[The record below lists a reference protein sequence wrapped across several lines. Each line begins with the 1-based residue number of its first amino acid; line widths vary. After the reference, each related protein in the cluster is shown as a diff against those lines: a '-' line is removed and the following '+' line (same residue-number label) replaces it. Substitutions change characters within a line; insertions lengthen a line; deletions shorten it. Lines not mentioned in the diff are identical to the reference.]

1 MPISINLE
9 LSDQD
14 IEHFST
20 AMKATR
26 KVAAATSVA
35 DVTAVATRLL
45 EEARS
50 AIVPKFVA
58 DRLARLDQLIAMVS
72 DEGWAMEAEDTQRVL
87 SALDYFSNPD
97 DIIPDSTP
105 VLGYLDD
112 AIMIEVCVRELAH
125 ELGAYEEF
133 CDYRQSEAERRG
145 MDPSKVGRA
154 DWLEGRREELHD
166 RMHRRR
172 ARDYG
177 TGYGNSSG
185 YARETSYVNEGW
197 RPSLFRTT

>member
-14 IEHFST
+14 IEHFSA

-26 KVAAATSVA
+26 KSAESTSVA
-35 DVTAVATRLL
+35 DVTAAATRLL
-45 EEARS
+45 EDARN
-50 AIVPKFVA
+50 AIVPPFVTE
-58 DRLARLDQLIAMVS
+58 RLGRLDQLIAMVR
-72 DEGWAMEAEDTQRVL
+72 DEGWALEAEDTQRVL
-87 SALDYFSNPD
+87 SALEYFSNPD

-125 ELGAYEEF
+125 ELSSYEEF
-133 CDYRQSEAERRG
+133 CDYRQHEAERRG
-145 MDPSKVGRA
+145 MDPATVGRA

-172 ARDYG
+172 SRDYG
-177 TGYGNSSG
+177 TGYGKSSG
-185 YARETSYVNEGW
+185 YARDTTYVNESW